1 MKLAQALV
9 IRSDHQRRLAQL
21 RERLFRNAK
30 VQEGDKPAENP
41 DALLQEFETVS
52 NELLDLVTRINL
64 TNASAQVQD
73 MLMTQALARR
83 DMLKQRHETYRDL
96 AYSATITQ
104 SVSTRSEVRFLSTV
118 DVANIQQQAD
128 AAARELRDLD
138 AKIQEANWL
147 IELR

>member
-41 DALLQEFETVS
+41 DTLLQEFDAVS

-83 DMLKQRHETYRDL
+83 DMLKQCHETYRDL
-96 AYSATITQ
+96 AHAATITQ

-118 DVANIQQQAD
+118 DVATIQQQAD

-147 IELR
+147 IDLR